1 MSSEPLLSFKIYS
14 RKYMKI
20 LFLSVLWLLLPSS
33 AYALHTDSTGTYIL
47 FPPEADAY
55 TFSGSIGAT
64 TTFVPRPIAEEE
76 IRQIPML
83 DGNFRYNLPLNF
95 ALTGRLGSNYITNL
109 ASIGASW
116 NISYGRLAL
125 SVGDYSTLWY
135 GFATMENSFDVSAI
149 GWLNTPHVS
158 LGFAFDEVL
167 ITVRAEVLYITA
179 RSTRVGDIEILSEKN
194 TFAGGSIGVY
204 TEQPFFRN
212 THILLGLK
220 INNLSNAYQSWLAFS
235 TFNDRLTYPEFS
247 IGVIL

>member
-1 MSSEPLLSFKIYS
+1 MKILLSFVVCFLLISSYS
-14 RKYMKI
+14 
-20 LFLSVLWLLLPSS
+20 L
-33 AYALHTDSTGTYIL
+33 AQQDDSTRTYVV
-47 FPPEADAY
+47 FPREANAY

-109 ASIGASW
+109 ASIGAQWS
-116 NISYGRLAL
+116 ISYGRVSLA
-125 SVGDYSTLWY
+125 VGDYTTLWY
-135 GFATMENSFDVSAI
+135 GIAAMDNSFDVSAI

-167 ITVRAEVLYITA
+167 ISVRAEALYVTA
-179 RSTRVGDIEILSEKN
+179 RSTRVGDIEVANEKN
-194 TFAGGSIGVY
+194 IFAGGSLGVY